1 MDRMNMLNF
10 ALIGAAGYIAPRHM
24 EAIQKTGNILVA
36 ALDPH
41 DSVGVLDRYFPQAKF
56 FTEFERFD
64 RHIDKLGRMGKGID
78 FLSVCSPNYLH
89 DSHVRFGLRS
99 GADVICEKPLVINPW
114 NLDALEDLE
123 REYQRKI
130 YNILQLRLHPGIQ
143 KLKETLE
150 KAPQPH
156 KRDIELTYITSRGSW
171 YHSSWKGDIQKS
183 GGIATN
189 IGIHFFDMLL
199 WLFGNCSTQEV
210 HWNNNESASG
220 FLELHHA
227 NVRWFLSIDENL
239 LPEEVKSQ
247 GKRTFRSLKMQGEE
261 WEFSTGFEDLH
272 HLSYQWILEGKGFAL
287 QEARP
292 SIELVHQL
300 RHAPISPISDRA
312 HPLAEKGSKTQPFP

>member
-1 MDRMNMLNF
+1 MLNF

-24 EAIQKTGNILVA
+24 EAIQKTGNSLVA

-64 RHIDKLGRMGKGID
+64 RHIDKLRRVGKGID
-78 FLSVCSPNYLH
+78 YLSVCSPNYLH

-99 GADVICEKPLVINPW
+99 GADVICEKPLVLNPW

-150 KAPQPH
+150 RAPQPH
-156 KRDIELTYITSRGSW
+156 KRDIELTYLTSRGSW
-171 YHSSWKGDIQKS
+171 YHNSWKGDVQKS

-210 HWNNNESASG
+210 HWNNHESASG
-220 FLELHHA
+220 FLELHNA
-227 NVRWFLSIDENL
+227 KVRWFLSIDENL

-247 GKRTFRSLKMQGEE
+247 GKRTFRSLKMEGEE

-272 HLSYQWILEGKGFAL
+272 QLSYQWILEGKGFAL

-312 HPLAEKGSKTQPFP
+312 HPMAEKALKTQPFP